1 MSYNYFCSYRF
12 NSGFGRTSI
21 LRETPIQ
28 SITDI
33 VEIEDSIKASRIKDG
48 SYSVEDGQIIITSWQ
63 QFDKAE

>member
-1 MSYNYFCSYRF
+1 MSYNYFVSYKF
-12 NSGFGRTSI
+12 ASGHGRTSI
-21 LRETPIQ
+21 LREKPIS

-48 SYSVEDGQIIITSWQ
+48 SYSVEDGQIIIISWK